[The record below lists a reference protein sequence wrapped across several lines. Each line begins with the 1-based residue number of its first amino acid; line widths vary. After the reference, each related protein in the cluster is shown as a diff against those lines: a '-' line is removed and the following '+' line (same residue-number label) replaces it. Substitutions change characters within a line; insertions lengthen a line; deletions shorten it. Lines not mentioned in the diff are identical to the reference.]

1 MKMKL
6 MNKHLLLILLGF
18 GLIGC
23 ATTYDEDYIYKQY
36 RSLMDEPQPKQVSLE
51 ELRAAKLKR
60 KKNKCIEYG
69 FKENSDGMGFCL
81 IELDKLEALKI
92 ANKNQETALKKQQ
105 EDAERQRISEAWIRF
120 GNAMSNLGGIN
131 QESVNRTS
139 IYILSSSYI
148 SGLNKICIYTLGV
161 QKATHTI
168 SSGSICPA
176 TMKF

>member
-1 MKMKL
+1 MK
-6 MNKHLLLILLGF
+6 
-18 GLIGC
+18 
-23 ATTYDEDYIYKQY
+23 
-36 RSLMDEPQPKQVSLE
+36 
-51 ELRAAKLKR
+51 
-60 KKNKCIEYG
+60 
-69 FKENSDGMGFCL
+69 
-81 IELDKLEALKI
+81 
-92 ANKNQETALKKQQ
+92 LKKQQ